1 VQARPIL
8 IRATEGGNYDEL
20 IDPRLEGKFDRQQ
33 MLCMVICAAASIRHS
48 SKRRPKMS
56 QVIFFFLLLQYYFL
70 CSNHRRK
77 DWLIDILVYNL
88 QIVRT
93 LEGDVAL
100 LNDLYKGSTPGISGS
115 GESSECD
122 GAGSS
127 YGNIKRLKNSEI
139 SSEEYTS
146 SQHGSPGEFVQSK
159 AQS

>member
-1 VQARPIL
+1 M
-8 IRATEGGNYDEL
+8 EGGNYDEL

-33 MLCMVICAAASIRHS
+33 MLCMVTCAAASIRHS

-56 QVIFFFLLLQYYFL
+56 QVSSIFYAH
-70 CSNHRRK
+70 NHHGK
-77 DWLIDILVYNL
+77 DNDIFVFNL

-100 LNDLYKGSTPGISGS
+100 LNDLNRESTPGIYGS

-127 YGNIKRLKNSEI
+127 YGNIKKSKKSEI

-146 SQHGSPGEFVQSK
+146 SEHGSTGEYVQSK
-159 AQS
+159 AQLQTQNIPLY